1 MTLEEYKTALLEL
14 ATTTATAV
22 TAVTATVEPAEISM
36 PFLFLADLFTALATL
51 PISREGTER
60 FLDTLFAHP
69 AFKPLLLSDTDAQQA
84 DMATALSLPT
94 KSRSFQDYWIYI
106 ICPAWSQHADIQ
118 RVLALSEC

>member
-1 MTLEEYKTALLEL
+1 MTLDEYKTALLEI
-14 ATTTATAV
+14 ATAATAV
-22 TAVTATVEPAEISM
+22 TTATVEPAEIPM

-60 FLDTLFAHP
+60 LLDTLFAHP
-69 AFKPLLLSDTDAQQA
+69 AFKPLLLGDTDGIQA

-118 RVLALSEC
+118 RVLDQSAL

>member
-1 MTLEEYKTALLEL
+1 
-14 ATTTATAV
+14 
-22 TAVTATVEPAEISM
+22 M

-69 AFKPLLLSDTDAQQA
+69 AFKPLLLGDTDALQA
-84 DMATALSLPT
+84 DMATALSLSARP
-94 KSRSFQDYWIYI
+94 KSFQDYWIYI